1 MLKHPHNLSIVVIL
15 SNIQE
20 LSVILESLIHIGE
33 ITTEVYELLDIIIE
47 WMNKVKVSLYF
58 FSWDNFNKF
67 KVVELFW
74 LHI

>member
-58 FSWDNFNKF
+58 FS
-67 KVVELFW
+67 
-74 LHI
+74 

>member
-1 MLKHPHNLSIVVIL
+1 MLKHPYNLSIVVIL

-58 FSWDNFNKF
+58 FS
-67 KVVELFW
+67 
-74 LHI
+74 